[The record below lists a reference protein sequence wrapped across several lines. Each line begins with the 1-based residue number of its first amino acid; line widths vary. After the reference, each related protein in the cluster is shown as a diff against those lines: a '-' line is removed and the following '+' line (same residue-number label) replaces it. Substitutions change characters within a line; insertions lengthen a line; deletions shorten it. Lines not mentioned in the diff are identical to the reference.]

1 MKINNARELLYN
13 KIIENKYYL
22 YSLISI
28 FFLIVIYYF
37 ITWPIVGYD
46 TDLWYHLSGGRY
58 FWQNGTVL
66 KDAFFSYITPPKEW
80 YNYYWL
86 FQVIIYKLFQWSGY
100 YGLIVF
106 RCIIYC
112 LTLFFIGS
120 FFIRQKE
127 NQTFLL
133 TGAFLSICCAVVILY
148 RELLVRPHLFSY
160 LFIILFLYI
169 LEYKRDKIWLL
180 PVLGVLWSN
189 IHGIEYP
196 VMFLIVFAYLA
207 EVYYHQIR
215 KTNKYQFA
223 GKKTKWLLIS
233 VFYTVF
239 FTPRIIELIKIPFA
253 VSFQNAAYQHLYVQE
268 LLNVPF
274 SKYFIFAPVTISGFI
289 ATALNIIVLFTVVCF
304 LFCLWK
310 KRLRISHG
318 IIFVFSCILLAQHI
332 RFSYEF
338 TLLSIPL
345 MCNGLSLMTV
355 NNRLPRKI
363 ANTVL
368 LFVVIIIPLLVFN
381 NVLGN
386 RPSYPFSQSNLP
398 TGVVKFLN
406 SHASGGKIL
415 NESNTGGYLPWALN
429 PDFKIF
435 MDMQMT
441 IFSDLDFALS
451 SKVFADVTVFKK
463 FIREYD
469 PSFIA
474 VSLQRP
480 YFKKVIEQNG
490 GQFVPVFFDTKE
502 ALYIKKSQYEDLA
515 RKYELKTIDPFSYR
529 EIRYND
535 QKKEKLKEM
544 QDEALRMFAQ
554 DKINYGANHILGSIS
569 IVQGNYEKAMTYAE
583 TLIENYPDL
592 SHGYALKGDALFGVG
607 RYAEASLLYKKALDM
622 GQTSSGENVYR
633 NLYAAY
639 IKLKEYKKAYKLLS
653 QYVNPF
659 TINAD
664 YKDIYDLGMS
674 AATVGKIRE
683 AVLFLKIAG
692 MKVPATDEEYQKKI
706 EDNLAMLNGNTK

>member
-1 MKINNARELLYN
+1 MKINNAGELLYN
-13 KIIENKYYL
+13 KITENKYYL

-28 FFLIVIYYF
+28 FFLMVIYYF

-120 FFIRQKE
+120 FFIRRKE
-127 NQTFLL
+127 NQTILL
-133 TGAFLSICCAVVILY
+133 AGAFLSICCAVVILY

-160 LFIILFLYI
+160 LFIIFFLYI

-180 PVLGVLWSN
+180 PVIGILWSN

-207 EVYYHQIR
+207 EGYYHQIR

-223 GKKTKWLLIS
+223 DKKTKWLLIS

-239 FTPRIIELIKIPFA
+239 FTPRIIELIKTPFA

-268 LLNVPF
+268 LLNVPV

-289 ATALNIIVLFTVVCF
+289 ATALNVIVLFTVVCF

-318 IIFVFSCILLAQHI
+318 IIFVFSCILLAKHI

-345 MCNGLSLMTV
+345 MCHGLSLMTV

-363 ANTVL
+363 VNTVL
-368 LFVVIIIPLLVFN
+368 PFVVIIIPLLVFN

-406 SHASGGKIL
+406 SHAKGGRIL
-415 NESNTGGYLPWALN
+415 NEANTGGYLPWALN

-451 SKVFADVTVFKK
+451 SKVFADSNLFKLFMQK
-463 FIREYD
+463 YD

-515 RKYELKTIDPFSYR
+515 GNYELKAIDPFTYR

-535 QKKEKLKEM
+535 QKKEKLKEL
-544 QDEALRMFAQ
+544 QNEALRMFDQ

-583 TLIENYPDL
+583 TLIKNYPDL

-692 MKVPATDEEYQKKI
+692 MKVPETDEEYRKKI
-706 EDNLAMLNGNTK
+706 EDNLAMLSGNTK